1 MSYVV
6 VSRRMSIGLKAQ
18 GYRNTRREG
27 EVLGMPFRIGNM
39 GFGRGTV
46 DPT

>member
-1 MSYVV
+1 MSYDV
-6 VSRRMSIGLKAQ
+6 VSRRMSMDFKAQ
-18 GYRNTRREG
+18 GYRHTRREG

-39 GFGRGTV
+39 GFGRDTV